1 MKKTYIIPEAIVV
14 NIGIV
19 RPIAESVAVNNK
31 TVNDDA
37 CGWVKEENTTTG
49 GKSVWDEE
57 W

>member
-31 TVNDDA
+31 TVNDDD
-37 CGWVKEENTTTG
+37 CGWVKENTTITD
-49 GKSVWDEE
+49 KSVWNEE